1 MQMQLTKHSLLRL
14 NQRGI
19 SHAMAEL
26 VYAYGI
32 TCGDKV
38 ILNQKAAMARR
49 IEALAEK
56 AALSKCQDE
65 GVRDLAGAMHRMAE
79 IENEIRNLMKLI
91 DKKGCVLVMVGNILL
106 TAYGMH

>member
-1 MQMQLTKHSLLRL
+1 
-14 NQRGI
+14 
-19 SHAMAEL
+19 MAEL

-38 ILNQKAAMARR
+38 ILNQKAATARR

-91 DKKGCVLVMVGNILL
+91 DKKGCVLVLVGNILL